1 MTHILL
7 CNLAWTRTP
16 SSATGYICYITRTND
31 IKTYP
36 EIQLQN
42 MRFQI
47 NWQVDSYLFI
57 PVPALCWIRRQ
68 SARKVVSSKW
78 EQVCT
83 VMRSISPLMTMLKSP
98 LNCFSFI
105 RITYTGQLLL
115 WWDHLHCDRKQLLFM
130 HWKYYSSVTL
140 GLRNL
145 KLDSLFFRCSLQTE
159 INNFITR

>member
-36 EIQLQN
+36 EIHLQN

-68 SARKVVSSKW
+68 SARKVVSSNW

-98 LNCFSFI
+98 LNCFSFM

-115 WWDHLHCDRKQLLFM
+115 WWDHLHCAVYALEISFQCYPGIEKAKIILLF
-130 HWKYYSSVTL
+130 
-140 GLRNL
+140 
-145 KLDSLFFRCSLQTE
+145 FFSFSLQTE
-159 INNFITR
+159 INSFITG